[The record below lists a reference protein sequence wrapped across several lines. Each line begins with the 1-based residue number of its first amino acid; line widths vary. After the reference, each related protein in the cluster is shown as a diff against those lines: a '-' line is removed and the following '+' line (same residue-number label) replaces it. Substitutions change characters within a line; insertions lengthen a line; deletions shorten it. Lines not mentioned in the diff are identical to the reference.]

1 MHQDLL
7 PFQSSAP
14 SYISFL
20 VAIGPLSLW
29 GLQLEMDN
37 LISIPLLLHHLLAS
51 AEGPVLEEE
60 ILFPFSRLCRLD
72 YLEGRLLALIVY
84 MFV

>member
-1 MHQDLL
+1 M
-7 PFQSSAP
+7 A
-14 SYISFL
+14 
-20 VAIGPLSLW
+20 
-29 GLQLEMDN
+29 N

-84 MFV
+84 MYV